1 MAFATHSTRR
11 EKKIVIDATLTSEQG
26 AYEALSQRIQLS
38 KKTIITKIRRIRM
51 LYEFEKTIAKS
62 MIF

>member
-1 MAFATHSTRR
+1 MTFATHSTRR
-11 EKKIVIDATLTSEQG
+11 EKKVVIDATPTNEQDV
-26 AYEALSQRIQLS
+26 YEALSQRIQSS
-38 KKTIITKIRRIRM
+38 KKTIITKIKKIRM